1 MRIVGEISLF
11 HQRLPHGM
19 AEKVFNGNIL
29 CVKGVNPVN
38 MPVRASLWTLLMAFF
53 GFLFFGRG
61 LPVVNN
67 ATIGGAFLG
76 AFVGLFLAIM
86 FERRAKRKRA

>member
-1 MRIVGEISLF
+1 M
-11 HQRLPHGM
+11 
-19 AEKVFNGNIL
+19 
-29 CVKGVNPVN
+29 NPMN
-38 MPVRASLWTLLMAFF
+38 MPVRTLLWTLLMAFF
-53 GFLFFGRG
+53 GFLFVGRG

-76 AFVGLFLAIM
+76 AFVGLLLAIM